1 MSHRGERDRPRSQL
15 LHEGK
20 AETRVA
26 RSTLILHVGRSR
38 RCTPGAV
45 RIRISLRRALECL
58 FSQEGKKTSPNE
70 SRGERRLEIHAG
82 GEMRSFWQRPSH
94 HTTDLIGHEAPA
106 CSGPAP
112 YCQCPPA
119 KKNRFS
125 GFPDLFPF
133 HNPGHAQ
140 MLFPTTHTE
149 VHSRT
154 RLIFTR
160 TRRNSG
166 DKPAVCE

>member
-1 MSHRGERDRPRSQL
+1 MSHRGELNRPRSRL
-15 LHEGK
+15 LYEGK
-20 AETRVA
+20 AETWMA

-38 RCTPGAV
+38 MCITGPV

-70 SRGERRLEIHAG
+70 SRGDWRLEIHPG
-82 GEMRSFWQRPSH
+82 GWHRCSH

-106 CSGPAP
+106 CSGLAP
-112 YCQCPPA
+112 YCQCPQA

-160 TRRNSG
+160 M
-166 DKPAVCE
+166 